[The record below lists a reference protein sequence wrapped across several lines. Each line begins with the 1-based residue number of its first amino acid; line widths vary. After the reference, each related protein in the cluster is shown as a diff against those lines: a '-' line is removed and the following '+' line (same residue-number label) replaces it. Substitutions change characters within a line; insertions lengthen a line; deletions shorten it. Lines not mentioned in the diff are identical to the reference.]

1 MTRTQVPAQDAQLT
15 GDLLKSVSRSFYLS
29 LRLLPGAL
37 RKPVSLAYLLA
48 RGTDTLADT
57 VQIPANVRREKLA
70 ALSSAIKLADEN
82 PACDLADGF
91 AGFQANPA
99 ERELLTHVPECLRQ
113 LGRLPE
119 FDRTEIQTVL
129 GKITRAQELD
139 LERFGDGT
147 EVRALESAGQLDEYT
162 YLIAGCVGEF
172 WTEMCFHHLEGS
184 ADLSKEEMRVLGRE
198 YGCGL
203 QLVNILRD
211 SHADLRAGRCYLPAD
226 ELRQNGISPRDTLE
240 RPDEALPVIEKW
252 LAKAEAGLTAGMKYA
267 DAIRHRRVRIA
278 TALPALIGIRYN
290 QGRARGGRSCSPRE
304 DQDFAKRRANNS
316 RARRCNDGIA
326 QHAATNVRNRLMT

>member
-48 RGTDTLADT
+48 RATDTLADT
-57 VQIPANVRREKLA
+57 VQIPAAVRREKLT
-70 ALSSAIKLADEN
+70 ALASAIALADGN
-82 PACDLADGF
+82 PVRDLVDGF
-91 AGFQANPA
+91 AGFQADPA
-99 ERELLTHVPECLRQ
+99 ECQLLNRIPECLRE

-119 FDRTEIQTVL
+119 FDRAEIQTVL

-147 EVRALESAGQLDEYT
+147 EVRALESAAQLDEYT

-172 WTEMCFHHLEGS
+172 WTEMCFQHLVAFS
-184 ADLSKEEMRVLGRE
+184 DLSKEEMRALGRE

-203 QLVNILRD
+203 QLINILRD

-226 ELRQNGISPRDTLE
+226 ELRQNGISPRDVLG
-240 RPDEALPVIEKW
+240 RPDAALPVIEEW
-252 LAKAEAGLTAGMKYA
+252 LAKAEAGLKAGMKYA

-278 TALPALIGIRYN
+278 TALPALIGIRTIKDVRSAGDRVL
-290 QGRARGGRSCSPRE
+290 QEKIKISRSAVRTILARAGITMGSRN
-304 DQDFAKRRANNS
+304 ALRRMFETA
-316 RARRCNDGIA
+316 
-326 QHAATNVRNRLMT
+326 

>member
-1 MTRTQVPAQDAQLT
+1 MTRTQVPGQDALLT

-57 VQIPANVRREKLA
+57 AQIPADARREKLT
-70 ALSSAIKLADEN
+70 ALASAISLADEN
-82 PACDLADGF
+82 PVRDLADGF
-91 AGFQANPA
+91 AGFQTNPA
-99 ERELLTHVPECLRQ
+99 ERELLTLIPECLRE
-113 LGRLPE
+113 LGRLEE
-119 FDRTEIQTVL
+119 FDRAQIQTVL

-147 EVRALESAGQLDEYT
+147 EVRALESAAQLDEYT

-172 WTEMCFHHLEGS
+172 WTEMCFQHLEGF
-184 ADLSKEEMRVLGRE
+184 ADLSKEEMRALGRE

-226 ELRQNGISPRDTLE
+226 QLKQNGISPRDILS
-240 RPDEALPVIEKW
+240 RPEGALPVIEKW
-252 LAKAEAGLTAGMKYA
+252 LAKAEAGLKAGMKYA
-267 DAIRHRRVRIA
+267 YAIRRRRVRIA
-278 TALPALIGIRYN
+278 TALPALIGIRTIK
-290 QGRARGGRSCSPRE
+290 GVRAAGDRVLQEKIKISRSAVRTILARAGVTMGSRN
-304 DQDFAKRRANNS
+304 ALRRMFETA
-316 RARRCNDGIA
+316 
-326 QHAATNVRNRLMT
+326 

>member
-1 MTRTQVPAQDAQLT
+1 MTRTQVPGQDALLT

-57 VQIPANVRREKLA
+57 AQIPADVRREKLT
-70 ALSSAIKLADEN
+70 ALASAISLADEN
-82 PACDLADGF
+82 PVRDLAEGF
-91 AGFQANPA
+91 AGFQTNPA
-99 ERELLTHVPECLRQ
+99 ERQLLTLIPECLRE

-119 FDRTEIQTVL
+119 FDRAQIQTVL

-147 EVRALESAGQLDEYT
+147 EVRALESADQLDEYI

-172 WTEMCFHHLEGS
+172 WTEMCFQHLEGFV
-184 ADLSKEEMRVLGRE
+184 DFSKEEMRALGRE

-226 ELRQNGISPRDTLE
+226 ELRQNGISPRDILSRRE
-240 RPDEALPVIEKW
+240 EALPVIEKW
-252 LAKAEAGLTAGMKYA
+252 LAKAEAGLKAGMKYA
-267 DAIRHRRVRIA
+267 DAIRRRRVRIA
-278 TALPALIGIRYN
+278 TALPALIGIRTIK
-290 QGRARGGRSCSPRE
+290 GVRAAGDRVLQEKIKISRSAVRTILARAGVTMGSRN
-304 DQDFAKRRANNS
+304 ALRRMFETA
-316 RARRCNDGIA
+316 
-326 QHAATNVRNRLMT
+326 